1 MGSRRLSRALGALIT
16 VGLCAFAPAAL
27 AGPAAPARPRI
38 EVAFVLDATGSMGP
52 YIDDARSRIR
62 TVAAD
67 LSQGEPRP
75 DVRYALVAYRDKG
88 DDFVTRITPFTG
100 DVSVMH
106 AALTQL
112 GAEGGGDT
120 PEAALEALRDA
131 LEKLKW
137 SPVAPKSAKAATPEA
152 PVLRL
157 VYLIGDAAP
166 QHYADSPSEDALAK
180 LALRKGITVQSIICG
195 DPGPDGRGFFE
206 RVAAHSEGRAVS
218 LADAGRRAEGGG
230 VAATGA
236 HAPAP
241 TVGGT
246 ISGTTQTYAADM
258 LAVDFAAAAGA
269 PVRLTPLATASVA
282 RSGLSGALL
291 RPVTDAVTFSDLWRA
306 HVGLSFGDG
315 AGDGPAPSPPSVDF
329 SRMQVL
335 VAGGADAG
343 LNVTAVQADA
353 KRGLRVASVAPAAP
367 GVRFFVVPAGA
378 PVVAAV
384 SSAASNLEN
393 GPARSGRGE

>member
-16 VGLCAFAPAAL
+16 LGLCSSVPAAV
-27 AGPAAPARPRI
+27 AAPPAPARPRI

-106 AALTQL
+106 SALTQL

-120 PEAALEALRDA
+120 PEAVLEALRDA

-137 SPVAPKSAKAATPEA
+137 SPVAAKTPNAAAPEA

-195 DPGPDGRGFFE
+195 EPGADGRGFFE

-218 LADAGRRAEGGG
+218 LADAGRRAEGGPSG
-230 VAATGA
+230 G

-258 LAVDFAAAAGA
+258 LAVDFAAAGGA
-269 PVRLTPLATASVA
+269 PVTLTPLATASVA

-306 HVGLSFGDG
+306 HVGLSFDDG
-315 AGDGPAPSPPSVDF
+315 AAGGDAAAPKPPSVDF

-343 LNVTAVQADA
+343 LGVTAVQADTR
-353 KRGLRVASVAPAAP
+353 RGLRVASVAPAAP
-367 GVRFFVVPAGA
+367 GVRFYLVPAGS

-384 SSAASNLEN
+384 SSGLSNTET

>member
-16 VGLCAFAPAAL
+16 LGLCSSSPAAV
-27 AGPAAPARPRI
+27 AGPPAPARPRI

-62 TVAAD
+62 SVAAD

-75 DVRYALVAYRDKG
+75 DVRFALVAYRDKG
-88 DDFVTRITPFTG
+88 DDFVTRITPFTA

-106 AALTQL
+106 DALTKL

-120 PEAALEALRDA
+120 PEAVLEALRDA

-137 SPVAPKSAKAATPEA
+137 SPATSKSAKAAAPEA

-166 QHYADSPSEDALAK
+166 QHYSDSPSEDALAK

-195 DPGPDGRGFFE
+195 EPGAEGRGFFE

-218 LADAGRRAEGGG
+218 LADAGRRAE
-230 VAATGA
+230 TGA
-236 HAPAP
+236 AGAAAGHAPAP

-258 LAVDFAAAAGA
+258 LAVDFAAASGA
-269 PVRLTPLATASVA
+269 PVSVTPLATAAVSQ
-282 RSGLSGALL
+282 SGLSGALL
-291 RPVTDAVTFSDLWRA
+291 RPVTDALTFSDLWRA
-306 HVGLSFGDG
+306 HVGLMET
-315 AGDGPAPSPPSVDF
+315 DGPAPNPPSVDF
-329 SRMQVL
+329 SRVQVL

-343 LNVTAVQADA
+343 LAVTAVKADA
-353 KRGLRVASVAPAAP
+353 RRGLRVASVAPASP
-367 GVRFFVVPAGA
+367 GVRFFVLPAGA
-378 PVVAAV
+378 PVVV
-384 SSAASNLEN
+384 AASTDSNAIDS
-393 GPARSGRGE
+393 PARSGRGE